1 MHIQWTTVAPNSQ
14 PHYWHIKSRI
24 QTIAT
29 VSKRKESFIL
39 HILKFNRG
47 CTTSKFK
54 KFWFNHPSFYHHTT
68 VLRPFLGP
76 PGWAGAR
83 KELLDFMVQGKIYRG
98 RRTDSPDGH
107 HSIRTKQCP
116 PPPSPIFLQAG
127 CPSCHP
133 TNSVKA
139 LKATSTFGLG
149 RRRYSSPQRCYL
161 HCLRTICTISAPFF
175 RSPYRKGD
183 IEARKRCRKEQQKF
197 YQDWKIFLIVK
208 DWKFARYQ
216 PHITDIY

>member
-1 MHIQWTTVAPNSQ
+1 MHSDFGEVRKTSSLVASVLWILGMTSSHASRHCSQ
-14 PHYWHIKSRI
+14 NAHSMNNCGAKL
-24 QTIAT
+24 TAT
-29 VSKRKESFIL
+29 LLTHKITYTNYSHCKRKESFIL

-83 KELLDFMVQGKIYRG
+83 KELLDFMVQGKIYRN

-127 CPSCHP
+127 CPSCHQP
-133 TNSVKA
+133 
-139 LKATSTFGLG
+139 
-149 RRRYSSPQRCYL
+149 
-161 HCLRTICTISAPFF
+161 
-175 RSPYRKGD
+175 
-183 IEARKRCRKEQQKF
+183 
-197 YQDWKIFLIVK
+197 IVSK
-208 DWKFARYQ
+208 HWRQLAHSD
-216 PHITDIY
+216 